1 MIAVIISY
9 WSGRSTRSLYKLLNQ
24 IYRYDARAPFSVT
37 VVCNG
42 GDKSP
47 LSLPKKYVD
56 RGVKVLN
63 RINSGYNIGAWEYG
77 WRNDQGS
84 EYFLFLQDE
93 CRILKAGW
101 LKAFVE
107 KMQASPEIGL
117 LGESINWKR
126 SWDEQRNNPL
136 AAGCLNRE
144 GEPPFNSV
152 DFLREFLVRE
162 NIPPGETAE
171 HLQSLVLFS
180 SRKVLE
186 TISGFPTCDIYAEAV
201 GTEIAISKKVLAHG
215 YQIAEVGDKP
225 FSYIVHP
232 QWVMGWYK
240 RWIKLKLFLRPYKA
254 QMERWIA
261 KKTFGRVYGKSLDG
275 E

>member
-1 MIAVIISY
+1 MVAVIISY
-9 WSGRSTRSLYKLLNQ
+9 WPGRNTRSLYKQLNQ
-24 IYRYDARAPFSVT
+24 IYRYDAGSPFSVT

-47 LSLPKKYVD
+47 LLLPKKYTN
-56 RGVKVLN
+56 RGVRVLN

-77 WRNDQGS
+77 WRNDQDS

-101 LKAFVE
+101 LNAFLE
-107 KMQASPEIGL
+107 KMQACPEIGL
-117 LGESINWKR
+117 LGESINWKC
-126 SWDEQRNNPL
+126 SWDELRNYPL
-136 AAGCLNRE
+136 AARFLNRE

-152 DFLREFLVRE
+152 DYLREFLVRE
-162 NIPPGETAE
+162 NLPPGETAE
-171 HLQSLVLFS
+171 HIQSLVLFS

-186 TISGFPTCDIYAEAV
+186 TISGFPTSDIYAEAV

-232 QWVMGWYK
+232 QWVKGWYK
-240 RWIKLKLFLRPYKA
+240 SWIKIKLFLRPYKA

-261 KKTFGRVYGKSLDG
+261 KKTSGRIYGESLDG
-275 E
+275 Q